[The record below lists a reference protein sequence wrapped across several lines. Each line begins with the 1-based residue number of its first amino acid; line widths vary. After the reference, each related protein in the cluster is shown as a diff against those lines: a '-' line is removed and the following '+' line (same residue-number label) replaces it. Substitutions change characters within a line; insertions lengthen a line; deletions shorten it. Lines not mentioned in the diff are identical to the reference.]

1 MFNFT
6 EKKIFVFDWDGTIFD
21 SMEIK
26 RNTFTDSL
34 YEAIKDIKNI
44 YMDKC
49 VIYSIYVELSGLPRK
64 EIFREVLKRASI
76 EFSDTAYELFNQKLT
91 EENKKKLVNANVFE
105 DAIVFIKN
113 AILGNKNIYI
123 SSSVPQPELDF
134 LTQKRL
140 QYEIISNIKSIFG
153 SSDSFKKGEG
163 HLKSILGAEKCT
175 KQDII
180 FFGDDYM
187 DFALSRQYG
196 VDCIVIDR
204 NESVSSDIVKVKSFS
219 EL

>member
-34 YEAIKDIKNI
+34 YEVIKYIENI
-44 YMDKC
+44 SMDKC

-64 EIFREVLKRASI
+64 EIFREVLKRANI
-76 EFSDTAYELFNQKLT
+76 EFSDIAYELFNQKLT

-105 DAIVFIKN
+105 DAIVFMKN

-123 SSSVPQPELDF
+123 SSSVPQLELDF

-140 QYEIISNIKSIFG
+140 QYEVISNIKSIFG
-153 SSDSFKKGEG
+153 SSDSFKKGGG
-163 HLKSILGAEKCT
+163 HLKSILDAEKCT
-175 KQDII
+175 KRDVI

-204 NESVSSDIVKVKSFS
+204 NESISSDIVKVKSFS